1 MEFLIAV
8 GVFGLVA
15 AVFYILLA
23 PKAQVQEEAIQ
34 RRLDAI
40 AAKPATTVAGRVRL
54 LRPGEETFWERI
66 ASFVLGENDLP
77 GKYTKIRRLLHQA
90 GYAGERVIRVFWGVR
105 IFLMCGFAASA
116 LLLGVLSQAPIPKM
130 LMWVVGG
137 ALLGYVL
144 PLLIVR
150 RKAKFR
156 VREIQETLPDTLDL
170 LVISVEA
177 GLGIDA
183 ALVRVAKEQAD
194 QGLAI
199 GDEFQL
205 MSQEIQAGVMRR
217 EALNR
222 LAERVG
228 IDDLRGLVVFLTQ
241 TEEVGGSIAR
251 SLRVYATTM
260 RQKRSQRAEE
270 TARKAVIKLIFPL
283 VMFILPALFLVVL
296 GPAVINLFKLFTS
309 TPGK

>member
-8 GVFGLVA
+8 GVFGMVA
-15 AVFYILLA
+15 AVFYLLLA
-23 PKAQVQEEAIQ
+23 PKTQIHEEAIQ

-40 AAKPATTVAGRVRL
+40 TGSPKARTTGRVRL

-66 ASFVLGENDLP
+66 VNFLFGEEQLP
-77 GKYTKIRRLLHQA
+77 ERYTKIRRLLHQA
-90 GYAGERVIRVFWGVR
+90 GYAGDRVARIFWGVR
-105 IFLMCGFAASA
+105 IFLMGVLAAAA
-116 LLLGVLSQAPIPKM
+116 LLLAFLSQLPIPKM
-130 LMWVVGG
+130 LLWVVVG
-137 ALLGYVL
+137 AGLGYLL
-144 PLLIVR
+144 PFLIVR

-156 VREIQETLPDTLDL
+156 VQQIQETLPDTLDL

-183 ALVRVAKEQAD
+183 ALIRVAKEQAD
-194 QGLAI
+194 QGLVI

-205 MSQEIQAGVMRR
+205 MSQEIQAGVLRR
-217 EALNR
+217 EALSR
-222 LAERVG
+222 LSERVG
-228 IDDLRGLVVFLTQ
+228 IDDLRGLVLFLTQ

-270 TARKAVIKLIFPL
+270 AARKAVIKLIFPL

-296 GPAVINLFKLFTS
+296 GPAFINLLKLFSS
-309 TPGK
+309 TPGR